1 MKILVIVLINVF
13 SLYISIKKL
22 LTKGNCKI
30 KNKINKVKIRAIKF
44 LNKSLGVFLYK
55 IFPGFF
61 IANFISSIF

>member
-44 LNKSLGVFLYK
+44 LNKSLGVFLY
-55 IFPGFF
+55 FTL
-61 IANFISSIF
+61 